1 MNLQFMMMAAVVT
14 AWLLPPSV
22 TAQAAPADSGR
33 DRLALPWLNHPRA
46 TSGPIRNELGLA
58 VEGTNVDTVK
68 RRRGRA
74 IELSEGYAVRLKIHQ
89 IGSYLELPIFAAELL
104 VGQKLY
110 HDEQNGT
117 VPSGS
122 LRTAH
127 STLAASLGILFGVN
141 TVTGVWNL
149 VEGWKDP
156 TGRTRRVIHSLAML
170 AADAGFLATALT
182 APEGRERFGT
192 EGFDQS
198 RANTHRTLAI
208 SSSSVAAAAT
218 LMMWLWKG

>member
-1 MNLQFMMMAAVVT
+1 MNSQFMKMAAVITV
-14 AWLLPPSV
+14 WLLPPSV
-22 TAQAAPADSGR
+22 SAQTAPADSGG
-33 DRLALPWLNHPRA
+33 DRSALPWLNHLHA

-58 VEGTNVDTVK
+58 VEATDGDTVK
-68 RRRGRA
+68 RQRGRA
-74 IELSEGYAVRLKIHQ
+74 IALSEGYAVRLKIHQ

-104 VGQKLY
+104 VGQSLY

-117 VPSGS
+117 VSSGS

-127 STLAASLGILFGVN
+127 SALAASLGILFGVN

-149 VEGWKDP
+149 AEGWKDP

-170 AADAGFLATALT
+170 AADAGFLATAMT
-182 APEGRERFGT
+182 APGGRERFGT
-192 EGFDQS
+192 PGFDQS
-198 RANTHRTLAI
+198 RANTHRALAI

-218 LMMWLWKG
+218 LMMWIWKG